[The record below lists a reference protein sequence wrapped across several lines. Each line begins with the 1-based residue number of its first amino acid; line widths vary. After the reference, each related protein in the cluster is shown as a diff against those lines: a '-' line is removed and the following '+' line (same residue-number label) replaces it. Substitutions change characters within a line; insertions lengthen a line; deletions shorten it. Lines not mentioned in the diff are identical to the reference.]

1 MMKKN
6 GEEEE
11 EDDEEEENGEGTDR
25 RRKPWLLE
33 KELNRHQPIGLSN
46 LCSVLLSKPL
56 DKSVRMSDW
65 SSRPLSESQTAYAAL
80 DAQVLVD
87 CHQILLEYEE
97 R

>member
-1 MMKKN
+1 MKKN

-11 EDDEEEENGEGTDR
+11 EEEEEENGEGTDR